1 MMKRLTPPPLQGPSS
16 KEKKYDRQ
24 LRLWAASGQLALEEA
39 HVLLLNYGCGVVG
52 VETLKNLVLPGVGSF
67 TVADEALV
75 KVEDLGVNFF
85 LKEDAVGT
93 SRAQACCELL
103 KELNPDVQGRFVSE
117 SIEAC
122 LAESDFLSSFSL
134 IILTS
139 PAPRKVL
146 ETVSS
151 AATTYQIPLFH
162 VQSVGFYAE
171 FIVALPHA
179 FPVVDTHPDPAS
191 AVEIRLL
198 NPWPELQAL
207 AKEKSS
213 ALETLSDYEHGH
225 VSYLLLLLHYLDV
238 WKSNH
243 GGLPPQNYKEKGE
256 FKKLVQEGAR
266 MNSAEGGEENYDEAV
281 AAVLK
286 VMNPSLLRSGV
297 RGIFEASERSN
308 LTKES
313 AAFWIIAAAIA
324 SFHEAHGVLP
334 LPGTL
339 PDMKAQSADYLQLQ
353 NVYRSKAI
361 KDYTEVLAAVRQ
373 TEARLGRQQSIPQSE
388 VETFC
393 KGAGFVKL
401 VRGTS
406 LQSARYLARST
417 WGDGAL
423 YAYEQLQAPDS
434 LLSLHIAFLAYASL
448 ADDMHT
454 RASAPE
460 EPTLN
465 SIAQKETVLL
475 DRAKQLLRDLWHE
488 NGKDFD
494 AELQVDETEDDD
506 GEAED
511 DTHNKASKVEEAVS
525 RAVKE
530 LARADGSE
538 LHNISALAGG
548 MVAQEAIKVITKQY
562 VPIDNTCL
570 FDGIKSS
577 SAVHRL

>member
-1 MMKRLTPPPLQGPSS
+1 MICK
-16 KEKKYDRQ
+16 
-24 LRLWAASGQLALEEA
+24 
-39 HVLLLNYGCGVVG
+39 
-52 VETLKNLVLPGVGSF
+52 
-67 TVADEALV
+67 
-75 KVEDLGVNFF
+75 
-85 LKEDAVGT
+85 
-93 SRAQACCELL
+93 
-103 KELNPDVQGRFVSE
+103 

-308 LTKES
+308 LTKEVS
-313 AAFWIIAAAIA
+313 ILIVVW
-324 SFHEAHGVLP
+324 
-334 LPGTL
+334 
-339 PDMKAQSADYLQLQ
+339 Q
-353 NVYRSKAI
+353 
-361 KDYTEVLAAVRQ
+361 RQ
-373 TEARLGRQQSIPQSE
+373 I
-388 VETFC
+388 
-393 KGAGFVKL
+393 
-401 VRGTS
+401 
-406 LQSARYLARST
+406 
-417 WGDGAL
+417 
-423 YAYEQLQAPDS
+423 
-434 LLSLHIAFLAYASL
+434 
-448 ADDMHT
+448 
-454 RASAPE
+454 
-460 EPTLN
+460 
-465 SIAQKETVLL
+465 
-475 DRAKQLLRDLWHE
+475 
-488 NGKDFD
+488 
-494 AELQVDETEDDD
+494 
-506 GEAED
+506 
-511 DTHNKASKVEEAVS
+511 
-525 RAVKE
+525 
-530 LARADGSE
+530 
-538 LHNISALAGG
+538 
-548 MVAQEAIKVITKQY
+548 
-562 VPIDNTCL
+562 
-570 FDGIKSS
+570 
-577 SAVHRL
+577 